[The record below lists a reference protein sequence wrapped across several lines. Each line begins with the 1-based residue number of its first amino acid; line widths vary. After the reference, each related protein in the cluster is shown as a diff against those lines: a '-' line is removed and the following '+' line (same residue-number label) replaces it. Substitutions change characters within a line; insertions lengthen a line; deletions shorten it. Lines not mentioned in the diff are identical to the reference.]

1 MNSRERVNHYLTLLE
16 SRLRWQVILKGAA
29 IALGVALGATIAL
42 VLITNALAFSS
53 TSLLWARIAL
63 FISLAAALGLALVL
77 PLLALNRRRTAGR
90 AEQIYPQFE
99 ERLVTYVE
107 RSGQNDPMLEL
118 LAADTEE
125 MTRRATPETIIPK
138 KKTFGFAT
146 AAGAA
151 GAVLIW
157 LIMAGPGFL
166 GYGASLLWAGAPR
179 AGSGSFYD
187 ITVDPGNKLVRRRSD
202 QNITATLIGFQAP
215 VVSLM
220 ARYKSSSK
228 WEEARMLPRNNGSA
242 YEFLFAGLPEP
253 VDYYIE
259 AAGVKSKTFTL
270 DVVDLPGIKKIKVT
284 YHYPAWLGQK
294 DLVESPGGD
303 LRAVAGTTA
312 ELDVETDRPLKNG
325 VIEMEDGSHI
335 TLEARGG
342 NMLSAKVPIQKDGL
356 YHFAG
361 VEQGQSVRL
370 SEDYFI
376 EAREDSAPSVKIVRP
391 RSDAKVS
398 PIEEV
403 TIAVEGGDDFG
414 LSEMDLH
421 YSVNGSPEKT
431 VNMLQT
437 KGAKQANG
445 QTLISL
451 EEFNLQAGDVIS
463 LYATAKDART
473 VTRTDMTFIET
484 QPFEKNYSQSQQGGG
499 GGGGGGQQEQNEI
512 SQRQKEIIAATNNA
526 IRGGPKDRSSTA
538 ENAQFLS
545 EVQAKLKEQAQS
557 LAQRAT
563 SRELAGANQEFQ
575 AFVKEMNAAAAEMQP
590 ASDKLKGL
598 QWKDALVPEQK
609 ALQHLL
615 RAEATF
621 RDIQVAFG
629 QQGGGGGG
637 ASAGRDLANLFDLE
651 LDTEKNQYEQSQQ
664 QSSSEQKQKDVDAAL
679 QKLQELA
686 KRQQELADQ
695 QQKQG
700 KQSFDQ
706 KWQQEMLRRDA
717 EELKKQ
723 MEQQMGKQSQSQ
735 GQQSQS
741 QSGQSGQSGQQSQ
754 SGKQGQQGKQGSASA
769 QAQQLRQQNASERQ
783 LQQTLDSLNQAI
795 KDMQNAQQNGQQGS
809 QGQAAADARRAAE
822 RLKEGTDKLSS
833 GRRQDAN
840 AQLGDLSE
848 RADKLAQ
855 QQHDFENRLRKQF
868 GDAFNDRNGKSGQ
881 PTPSRAQAEQMAAEK
896 DKMRQELEGLE
907 KDTQGVARQLAG
919 SQPNAASRL
928 RDGLSEIQ
936 QNEAKM
942 RMQAQAQYL
951 RNGQGAY
958 IAPREAP
965 ITQALD
971 KLSDDIRQAQQAMG
985 NGNQQTQARNDLDR
999 SVNQVERLRDQMER
1013 LAGRNPGGQQQG
1025 DQQGQSQQGQG
1036 QQQGQGKQGQGQGQG
1051 QQPGGNQAGNQGG
1064 ANQIGGGQF
1073 NGGNRY
1079 GGPNGGAYD
1088 PRLGYGR
1095 FNQQG
1100 AYDVPDQMR
1109 QVNPNQVARDAAREL
1124 SELRAQFKDDP
1135 DVLKQITDLERE
1147 VERLETG
1154 DTAGP
1159 ELQQRLNRT
1168 ILPNLET
1175 LEVQLRRQAEEK
1187 GNGQVRSGAT
1197 DKVPAGYTDQVAEYF
1212 RKLSKGK

>member
-53 TSLLWARIAL
+53 TSLVFARIAL
-63 FISLAAALGLALVL
+63 FIALAVSLGMALVL

-90 AEQIYPQFE
+90 AEQAFPQFE

-107 RSGQNDPMLEL
+107 RAGQNDPMLEL

-179 AGSGSFYD
+179 TGGSSFYD

-202 QNITATLIGFQAP
+202 QNITATLVGFQSP
-215 VVSLM
+215 VVRLM

-228 WEEARMLPRNNGSA
+228 WEEARMLPRANGSA

-253 VDYYIE
+253 VDYYVE
-259 AAGVKSKTFTL
+259 AAGVKSKTYTL

-284 YHYPAWLGQK
+284 YHYPSWLGQA
-294 DLVESPGGD
+294 DTVEDPGGD
-303 LRAVAGTTA
+303 LRAVVGTTA
-312 ELDVETDRPLKNG
+312 ELTIETDRPLKNG
-325 VIEMEDGSHI
+325 AIELEDGSHI
-335 TLEARGG
+335 KLESLQG

-376 EAREDSAPSVKIVRP
+376 EAREDSAPSVKIARP
-391 RSDAKVS
+391 GADAKVS

-403 TIAVEGGDDFG
+403 TVAVEGGDDFG

-431 VNMLQT
+431 VNMLQA
-437 KGAKQANG
+437 KGSKQATG

-451 EEFNLQAGDVIS
+451 EDFNLQAGDVVS

-473 VTRTDMTFIET
+473 LTRTDMVFIET

-499 GGGGGGQQEQNEI
+499 GGGGGGQQEQDEI
-512 SQRQKEIIAATNNA
+512 SKRQKEIIAATNNA
-526 IRGGPKDRSSTA
+526 IRGGPKDRSATA
-538 ENAQFLS
+538 ENAEFLS
-545 EVQAKLKEQAQS
+545 EVQAKLKQQAES

-575 AFVKEMNAAAAEMQP
+575 AFVKEMQAAGAEMQP
-590 ASDKLKGL
+590 ASDKLKAQ
-598 QWKDALVPEQK
+598 QWKEALVPEQK

-637 ASAGRDLANLFDLE
+637 GGAGRDLANLFDLE
-651 LDTEKNQYEQSQQ
+651 LDTEKNQYEQGQQ
-664 QSSSEQKQKDVDAAL
+664 QSSSEQRQKDVDEAL
-679 QKLQELA
+679 QKLEQLA
-686 KRQQELADQ
+686 KRQQALADQ
-695 QQKQG
+695 QQKQN

-723 MEQQMGKQSQSQ
+723 MEQLSRSG

-741 QSGQSGQSGQQSQ
+741 QSQQQGQSKSGQSGQSSS
-754 SGKQGQQGKQGSASA
+754 SGKQGQQGQQSNSA
-769 QAQQLRQQNASERQ
+769 QGQQQLRQQNASERQ
-783 LQQTLDSLNQAI
+783 LQQTLDSLDKAI
-795 KDMQNAQQNGQQGS
+795 KDMQNAQKSGQQGS
-809 QGQAAADARRAAE
+809 QGQSAADARRAAE
-822 RLKEGTDKLSS
+822 FLKESQDKLSA

-840 AQLGDLSE
+840 SQLNDLAD

-855 QQHDFENRLRKQF
+855 QQHDFENRLRQQF
-868 GDAFNDRNGKSGQ
+868 GDAFADRGKNPQ
-881 PTPSRAQAEQMAAEK
+881 PTGTRAQAEQMAAEK
-896 DKMRQELEGLE
+896 DRMRQDLERLE
-907 KDTQGVARQLAG
+907 KDTQGEARQLSN

-928 RDGLSEIQ
+928 RDGLSAIQ
-936 QNEAKM
+936 QNEAKL
-942 RMQAQAQYL
+942 RMQAQSQYL

-958 IAPREAP
+958 VAPREAP

-971 KLSDDIRQAQQAMG
+971 QLSDDIKQAQQAMG
-985 NGNQQTQARNDLDR
+985 NGNQQQQARNDLDH

-1013 LAGRNPGGQQQG
+1013 LAGRNPGGQQPG
-1025 DQQGQSQQGQG
+1025 DQQGQG
-1036 QQQGQGKQGQGQGQG
+1036 QQGQGQQGQG
-1051 QQPGGNQAGNQGG
+1051 QQGGNQPGNQGG
-1064 ANQIGGGQF
+1064 ASRVGGGF
-1073 NGGNRY
+1073 NNGQINAGNRF

-1088 PRLGYGR
+1088 PRLGNGR
-1095 FNQQG
+1095 FNNQG
-1100 AYDVPDQMR
+1100 AYDLPDQFG
-1109 QVNPNQVARDAAREL
+1109 VPNTGQVARDAAREL
-1124 SELRAQFKDDP
+1124 NELRMQFKDDP

-1147 VERLETG
+1147 VQRLETG

-1187 GNGQVRSGAT
+1187 GNGQVRSGSM
-1197 DKVPAGYTDQVAEYF
+1197 DKVPAGYTDAVAEYF
-1212 RKLSKGK
+1212 RKLSRGK

>member
-29 IALGVALGATIAL
+29 IALGVALGATLAL

-53 TSLLWARIAL
+53 TSLVFARIVL
-63 FISLAAALGLALVL
+63 FISLAVALGMALVL

-90 AEQIYPQFE
+90 AEQAFPQFQ

-107 RSGQNDPMLEL
+107 RANQNDPMLEL
-118 LAADTEE
+118 LAADTEA
-125 MTRRATPETIIPK
+125 MTQRATPETIIPK

-151 GAVLIW
+151 GAALIW

-179 AGSGSFYD
+179 GGSGSFYD

-202 QNITATLIGFQAP
+202 QNVTAQLVGFQSP
-215 VVSLM
+215 VVRLM

-228 WEEARMLPRNNGSA
+228 WEEARMLPRANGSA

-259 AAGVKSKTFTL
+259 AAGVKSKTYTL
-270 DVVDLPGIKKIKVT
+270 DVVDLPGVKKIKVT
-284 YHYPAWLGQK
+284 YHYPSWLGQA
-294 DLVESPGGD
+294 DTVEDPGGD
-303 LRAVAGTTA
+303 LRAVVGTTA
-312 ELDVETDRPLKNG
+312 ELTVETDRPLKNG
-325 VIEMEDGSHI
+325 VIELEDGSHVK
-335 TLEARGG
+335 LDPLQG

-361 VEQGQSVRL
+361 MEQGQSVRL

-391 RSDAKVS
+391 GADAKVS

-403 TIAVEGGDDFG
+403 TVAVEGGDDFG

-431 VNMLQT
+431 INMLQT
-437 KGAKQANG
+437 KGAKQADG
-445 QTLISL
+445 KTLIAL
-451 EEFNLQAGDVIS
+451 EDFNLQAGDVIS

-473 VTRTDMTFIET
+473 VTRTDMVFIET

-499 GGGGGGQQEQNEI
+499 GGGGGGQQEQDEI

-526 IRGGPKDRSSTA
+526 IRGGPKDRSATA

-545 EVQAKLKEQAQS
+545 EVQEKLKQQAES

-575 AFVKEMNAAAAEMQP
+575 AFVKEMKAAGAEMQP
-590 ASDKLKGL
+590 ASEKLKAQ
-598 QWKDALVPEQK
+598 QWKDALAPEQR

-637 ASAGRDLANLFDLE
+637 GSAGRDLANLFDLE
-651 LDTEKNQYEQSQQ
+651 LDTEKNQYEQGQQ
-664 QSSSEQKQKDVDAAL
+664 KSSSEQRQKDVDEAL
-679 QKLQELA
+679 QKLEQLA
-686 KRQQELADQ
+686 KRQQALADQ
-695 QQKQG
+695 QQKQN

-723 MEQQMGKQSQSQ
+723 MEQLSRSGGQQSQSQQ

-741 QSGQSGQSGQQSQ
+741 KSGQSGQSQSSGQQGQQSNSQ
-754 SGKQGQQGKQGSASA
+754 QQGQ
-769 QAQQLRQQNASERQ
+769 QQLRQQNASERQ
-783 LQQTLDSLNQAI
+783 LQQTLDSLDKAI
-795 KDMQNAQQNGQQGS
+795 KDMQNAQKSGQQGS
-809 QGQAAADARRAAE
+809 QGQSAADARRAAE
-822 RLKEGTDKLSS
+822 FLKESQDKLSA

-840 AQLGDLSE
+840 SQLGDLSD

-868 GDAFNDRNGKSGQ
+868 GDAFADRDKNPQQ
-881 PTPSRAQAEQMAAEK
+881 PTGTRAQAEQMAAEK
-896 DKMRQELEGLE
+896 DRMRQDLERLE
-907 KDTQGVARQLAG
+907 KDTQGAARQLSN

-928 RDGLSEIQ
+928 RDGLSAIQ
-936 QNEAKM
+936 QNEAKL

-958 IAPREAP
+958 VAPREAP

-971 KLSDDIRQAQQAMG
+971 QLSDNIKQAQQAMG
-985 NGNQQTQARNDLDR
+985 NGNQQQQARNDLDH

-1025 DQQGQSQQGQG
+1025 DQQGQGQQGQG
-1036 QQQGQGKQGQGQGQG
+1036 QQGQGQQGQGN
-1051 QQPGGNQAGNQGG
+1051 QPGGNQQGNQNG
-1064 ANQIGGGQF
+1064 AGRIGGGYNSGQI
-1073 NGGNRY
+1073 NAGNRY

-1088 PRLGYGR
+1088 PRLGNGR
-1095 FNQQG
+1095 FNNQG
-1100 AYDVPDQMR
+1100 AYDVPDQFGA
-1109 QVNPNQVARDAAREL
+1109 PNTGQIARDAAREL
-1124 SELRAQFKDDP
+1124 NELRMQFKDDP

-1147 VERLETG
+1147 VQKLGTG

-1187 GNGQVRSGAT
+1187 GNGQVRSGSM
-1197 DKVPAGYTDQVAEYF
+1197 DKVPAGYTDAVAEYF
-1212 RKLSKGK
+1212 RKLSRGK